1 MAPAA
6 VPSIYGRE
14 TDILRLAREI
24 AIDLHDIET
33 ILKNHNLTPKDWDV
47 IKDDPRFSAL
57 LKSEVEAW
65 SAAGNTHE
73 RTKLKAGAVIEE
85 WLVEAN
91 ARLYDTGETL
101 PAKTELVKTLAKI
114 AGMGERASTE
124 GNTSERF
131 SVVINL
137 GADQLSFEK
146 TREVTPKVIDI
157 TPVET

>member
-33 ILKNHNLTPKDWDV
+33 ILKNHNLTAKDWEV
-47 IKDDPRFSAL
+47 IKDDPRFSSL

-146 TREVTPKVIDI
+146 TREVSPKVIDV